1 MVARDSQP
9 TRNGIAFLL
18 LLFVVLGTF
27 LFLYSAANQTRTMV
41 AKDQLRLVHLA
52 DAVAF
57 VGYLPADATN
67 TLLLLVDAFEL
78 EWKGFSHSPSVKAL
92 IVLGL
97 IKTPDLNLLVTE
109 WNRGHPTPAFHALMK
124 QLETQFDGFVEGQS
138 LAFTLLELGLLI
150 VLISLSAF
158 SVFWL
163 REEARRRARFEE
175 LQKVYRL
182 SLAGLEAD
190 RQRIA
195 LDLHDTLAQEL
206 AGTKMLLS
214 RLGPGD
220 NKAPLLEG
228 LERAQNQVR
237 GLARG
242 LRPPALDLVGFRQ
255 AVVDLLDEFGQR
267 TSLTVRTEL
276 DSNLGSGLAAGSDIH
291 VYRIVQEA
299 LQNVWKHSRAKTVR
313 VSGSQTSVRLVV
325 QVTDDGVGVLP
336 GSDSEASLGMSG
348 MRERAAL
355 LGGSFDW
362 KSSSDGVVVTLE
374 VPLES
379 PDR

>member
-1 MVARDSQP
+1 
-9 TRNGIAFLL
+9 
-18 LLFVVLGTF
+18 
-27 LFLYSAANQTRTMV
+27 
-41 AKDQLRLVHLA
+41 
-52 DAVAF
+52 
-57 VGYLPADATN
+57 
-67 TLLLLVDAFEL
+67 
-78 EWKGFSHSPSVKAL
+78 
-92 IVLGL
+92 
-97 IKTPDLNLLVTE
+97 
-109 WNRGHPTPAFHALMK
+109 
-124 QLETQFDGFVEGQS
+124 
-138 LAFTLLELGLLI
+138 
-150 VLISLSAF
+150 
-158 SVFWL
+158 
-163 REEARRRARFEE
+163 
-175 LQKVYRL
+175 
-182 SLAGLEAD
+182 
-190 RQRIA
+190 
-195 LDLHDTLAQEL
+195 
-206 AGTKMLLS
+206 
-214 RLGPGD
+214 
-220 NKAPLLEG
+220 
-228 LERAQNQVR
+228 
-237 GLARG
+237 
-242 LRPPALDLVGFRQ
+242 
-255 AVVDLLDEFGQR
+255 VVDLLDEFGQR